1 MLLLLARRL
10 ASMVLIMAV
19 VSFVLFLI
27 FEGNKLAVAGK
38 VLGPYSSQEQ
48 RELWLEQ
55 NGYNRPFL
63 VRYAEWVGDAGASIQ
78 RQYISRACVAKRPIC
93 MSRPL

>member
-1 MLLLLARRL
+1 MLLLLVRRL
-10 ASMVLIMAV
+10 ASMLLIMAV

-55 NGYNRPFL
+55 NGYNRPFV
-63 VRYAEWVGDAGASIQ
+63 VRYVEWVGDAVRGDFGDSIRCDAAGVHPGSQ
-78 RQYISRACVAKRPIC
+78 
-93 MSRPL
+93 